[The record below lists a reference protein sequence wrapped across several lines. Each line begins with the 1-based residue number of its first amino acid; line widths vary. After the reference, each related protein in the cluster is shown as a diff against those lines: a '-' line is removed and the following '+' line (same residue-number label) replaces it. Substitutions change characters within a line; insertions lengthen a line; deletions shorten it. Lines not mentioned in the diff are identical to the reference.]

1 MNVVMFLFVLSH
13 LHKMG
18 SAWFIAG
25 LSVGVVMI
33 LAGAVVLVLAFATK
47 MFYTN
52 TEKVAGDSL
61 TDGSSL
67 LAQAAVAW
75 DETGIVLDST
85 GKFVKWSSTASFRDT
100 SAGASYTYDLLPSA
114 TTGLITKVTSN
125 TGISGLAM
133 NGSCY
138 LLGQG
143 NATKT
148 WASVPTYA
156 SDNTVIFAFS
166 CPTTRTTANPSG
178 MAFGNY
184 DSPWIIRAGQMY
196 QTYIDTAT
204 TSVNSIYPLGNYF
217 NSSPIT
223 GIKSYTPLSSTTTV
237 TSNVSAY
244 SYTFFTNQY
253 ATFFNGTNVPFT
265 VPVPQVIPQTSFPAI
280 NIGRMIYGGVNS
292 NCVGT
297 VHAAYIFKRVLPES
311 ELSLISAYLQNKY
324 FAPALKYP
332 VSIKANVG
340 SPLVSTVS
348 NTLVSNAA
356 PIVSY
361 SITPSLPPGLT
372 FNTTTGDISGTPTV
386 ESPDLTYTI
395 TATNAVT
402 SATTNISI
410 QTIQVT
416 ATVNKIGV
424 SPPNIS
430 LSTHFI
436 ASNLGDTVTSPV
448 PTNTGG
454 VIDRYTIQPKLV
466 DPDLTFDPTT
476 GVVSGLAKKAQSV
489 LYTITA
495 SNDGGS
501 SSTTLKLQVGTTF
514 TYSGSIRCKVDQVI
528 EPIVPVI
535 TSADGTTPPI
545 TSLKCAGDL
554 HGLSFDDS
562 TGIISGKPSSSG
574 VGYLDI
580 TAIIASVPLECK
592 VSVSIVAAKEF
603 KDKNMILGSVGAA
616 IGAGALL
623 AGTCAYFQYAH

>member
-1 MNVVMFLFVLSH
+1 
-13 LHKMG
+13 MG
-18 SAWFIAG
+18 SAWLIAG
-25 LSVGVVMI
+25 MSVGLIMI
-33 LAGAVVLVLAFATK
+33 LAGAVIFILAFATK
-47 MFYTN
+47 VFYTN
-52 TEKVAGDSL
+52 TKKAAGDSL
-61 TDGSSL
+61 SDGRL
-67 LAQAAVAW
+67 LLTQAAVAW
-75 DETGIVLDST
+75 DDTGIVLDST

-100 SAGASYTYDLLPSA
+100 SDGASYTYDLLRA
-114 TTGLITKVTSN
+114 TTGLITKVTTN
-125 TGISGLAM
+125 TGLAGLAM

-138 LLGQG
+138 LLGKG
-143 NATKT
+143 NSAKT
-148 WASVPTYA
+148 WASVPSYCG
-156 SDNTVIFAFS
+156 DNTVIFAFP

-184 DSPWIIRAGQMY
+184 DSPWIVHAGQMY

-204 TSVNSIYPLGNYF
+204 TSVNSIYPIGSLF
-217 NSSPIT
+217 KSSPIT
-223 GIKSYTPLSSTTTV
+223 NIKSYTPLASTTTV

-244 SYTFFTNQY
+244 SYTFSTNQY

-280 NIGRMIYGGVNS
+280 NVGRMLYGVNS

-297 VHAAYIFKRVLPES
+297 VHAAYIFKRVLSES
-311 ELSLISAYLQNKY
+311 EISLISAYLQNKH

-332 VSIKANVG
+332 ASIKANVG
-340 SPLVSTVS
+340 SPLVSTIS
-348 NTLVSNAA
+348 NTLVPNAA

-361 SITPSLPPGLT
+361 SITPSLPLGLT

-402 SATTNISI
+402 SATAKISI

-416 ATVNKIGV
+416 TTVNKIGV

-436 ASNLGDTVTSPV
+436 ASNLGDTVTSPI

-466 DPDLTFDPTT
+466 DSDLIFDPTT

-501 SSTTLKLQVGTTF
+501 SSTALKLQMGTTL
-514 TYSGSIRCKVDQVI
+514 TCSGSISCKVDQVI
-528 EPIVPVI
+528 EPVVPVI

-545 TSLKCAGDL
+545 TSFKCAGDL
-554 HGLSFDDS
+554 HGLSFDEA

-574 VGYLDI
+574 TGYLDI
-580 TAIIASVPLECK
+580 TAIIASVPLECR
-592 VSVSIVAAKEF
+592 VSVSIVASKEF
-603 KDKNMILGSVGAA
+603 KDKNMILGSGGAA

-623 AGTCAYFQYAH
+623 AGACAYFQYAH

>member
-1 MNVVMFLFVLSH
+1 
-13 LHKMG
+13 MG
-18 SAWFIAG
+18 SAWLIAG
-25 LSVGVVMI
+25 MSVGLIMI

-52 TEKVAGDSL
+52 LNTQVAGDSL
-61 TDGSSL
+61 TDGSL
-67 LAQAAVAW
+67 LLTQAVVAW

-100 SAGASYTYDLLPSA
+100 SDGASYTYDLLPSA

-125 TGISGLAM
+125 TGLSGLAM

-184 DSPWIIRAGQMY
+184 DSPWIIHAGQMY

-204 TSVNSIYPLGNYF
+204 TSVNSIYPIGTLF
-217 NSSPIT
+217 KSSPIT
-223 GIKSYTPLSSTTTV
+223 NIKSYTPLASTTTV
-237 TSNVSAY
+237 TNNVSAY
-244 SYTFFTNQY
+244 SYTFSTNKY

-265 VPVPQVIPQTSFPAI
+265 IPVDQVIPQTSFPAI
-280 NIGRMIYGGVNS
+280 NVGRMIYDHVNS

-311 ELSLISAYLQNKY
+311 EISLISAYLQNKY

-332 VSIKANVG
+332 TTIKVNVG
-340 SPLVSTVS
+340 SSLVSTVS
-348 NTLVSNAA
+348 NTLVPNAA

-361 SITPSLPPGLT
+361 SISPSLPLGLT

-386 ESPDLTYTI
+386 ATDASYTI

-402 SATTNISI
+402 SATTNIKI
-410 QTIQVT
+410 QTIQEISTQTIQEMNKT
-416 ATVNKIGV
+416 AV

-430 LSTHFI
+430 LSTHTI
-436 ASNLGDTVTSPV
+436 ASNLGATVASPV
-448 PTNTGG
+448 PSNTGG
-454 VIDRYTIQPKLV
+454 VIDQYTIQPMLA
-466 DPDLTFDPTT
+466 DPDLTFNPTT

-495 SNDGGS
+495 SNDGGF
-501 SSTTLKLQVGTTF
+501 SSTTLKLQMGTTL
-514 TYSGSIRCKVDQVI
+514 TYSGSISCKVDQVI
-528 EPIVPVI
+528 EPVVPVI

-545 TSLKCAGDL
+545 TSFKCAGDL
-554 HGLSFDDS
+554 HGLSFDES

-574 VGYLDI
+574 AGYLDI
-580 TAIIASVPLECK
+580 TAIIASVPLECR
-592 VSVSIVAAKEF
+592 VSVSILDSKEF
-603 KDKNMILGSVGAA
+603 KNKNMVLGSGGAA

-623 AGTCAYFQYAH
+623 TGVCAYFQFAPQ